1 MFVHDCLLNW
11 QVTEANIP
19 SEASIA
25 LPKVH
30 VSAEYV
36 LDGVQPANGPFFG
49 QGNFPKLIHYFKV
62 GMDSS

>member
-1 MFVHDCLLNW
+1 MFVHECLLYW

-49 QGNFPKLIHYFKV
+49 QGRDQAFSYSP
-62 GMDSS
+62 